1 MKPFLKNITLNV
13 KKIKKVLLLKLPK
26 FKNNFLNFLI
36 QIHKIKTNVLNA
48 NIKNYLII
56 SLFVIKNNILI

>member
-13 KKIKKVLLLKLPK
+13 KEIKKVLLLKLLK

-36 QIHKIKTNVLNA
+36 QIHKIKTNVLH
-48 NIKNYLII
+48 
-56 SLFVIKNNILI
+56 